1 MEDVF
6 FISTDDVR
14 ELEEGAKAIFPKA
27 VVQRC
32 IVHLIRN
39 SIKYVP
45 RRFKMQRTYSKLA
58 PCSQSAK
65 GKSFIPSTH

>member
-1 MEDVF
+1 MGVSRGMEDVF

-45 RRFKMQRTYSKLA
+45 RRNIKNLYK
-58 PCSQSAK
+58 
-65 GKSFIPSTH
+65 I